1 MVLQETGLVSNMD
14 NPHDLKVLDTNKT
27 GDFLHNLYR
36 ILLSED
42 PFFFLKSPLGTLCS
56 IPGLTDW
63 PQSWRSLEKAE
74 YVVLHLVSQ
83 PAR

>member
-27 GDFLHNLYR
+27 RDFLHNLYR

-42 PFFFLKSPLGTLCS
+42 PFLSEKPSGNTLQYTGT
-56 IPGLTDW
+56 D
-63 PQSWRSLEKAE
+63 
-74 YVVLHLVSQ
+74 
-83 PAR
+83 